1 MDIMVMVQS
10 SREACAIEMPDYVVV
25 TGGAHDTL
33 NKVSVYSE
41 QGWERDLPNLIWG
54 RAEHACGH
62 YIQNDIVV
70 SATCQKVIL
79 GYVLQQPP
87 CACGQVYLVVGGGG
101 GTPHRLLDT
110 TEILH
115 EGGDSWAEVGSLPQP
130 LIALKSVSIN
140 NEIIATG
147 DNDPMIQ

>member
-10 SREACAIEMPDYVVV
+10 SREACAIEMPDYMVL

-41 QGWERDLPNLIWG
+41 QGWVRDLPNLIWG

-70 SATCQKVIL
+70 SATCPKRN
-79 GYVLQQPP
+79 
-87 CACGQVYLVVGGGG
+87 
-101 GTPHRLLDT
+101 HRLRA
-110 TEILH
+110 TEAFCDFYYIH
-115 EGGDSWAEVGSLPQP
+115 F
-130 LIALKSVSIN
+130 
-140 NEIIATG
+140 
-147 DNDPMIQ
+147 